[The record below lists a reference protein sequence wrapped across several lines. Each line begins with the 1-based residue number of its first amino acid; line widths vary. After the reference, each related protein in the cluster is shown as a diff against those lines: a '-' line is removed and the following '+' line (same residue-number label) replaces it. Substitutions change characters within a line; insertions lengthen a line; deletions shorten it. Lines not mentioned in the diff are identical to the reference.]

1 MRSVDGYVRVS
12 RVAGREGESFISPDE
27 QRRAIE
33 HYAAAHK
40 LHIAAWHEDLDQSGR
55 TLDRPGFQAALDRC
69 RRGETGGIIAAKLD
83 RLSRSTVG
91 LGTIIK
97 EAREGGWNL
106 IAVDFGLDLFSA
118 NGKLVASVLA
128 SVAEWE
134 LDRHTGNWESTRR
147 NFIERGVPNGRAPIG
162 YRKRPDGRLEV
173 AEGEAA
179 LVREAF
185 RQRAAG
191 VSYTVIGQPNGWSL
205 STTRHIVSNETY
217 RGVVR
222 AGEFVNDRAHPAIV
236 TSEEFDAAQAAR
248 TVRPA
253 RTGAMTSGCLLIGL
267 ARCSGCGRTLKVV
280 RKTGGPLAYYCKDA
294 ATERCTSRAY
304 VRVDALDNYVAEW
317 FAGTLK
323 SVPRMIDVVAAGRDL
338 ETAQS
343 DLALAES
350 ELNAYVEAAVGIDPA
365 LWRRGLDAH
374 QGRVEEAQER
384 VQQLSARLTRLPA
397 GGSLSALW
405 GGFTVAERRD
415 VLAGFI
421 ARVEVDRGASGGIAG
436 NVRIFWTDGTLAV
449 TGEES
454 RVRKAA
460 A

>member
-12 RVAGREGESFISPDE
+12 RVAGRNGESFISPDE
-27 QRRAIE
+27 QRREIE
-33 HYAAAHK
+33 RYASAHK
-40 LHIAAWHEDLDQSGR
+40 LHIAAWHEDLDQSGG
-55 TLDRPGFQAALDRC
+55 TLDRPAFQEALGRC

-91 LGTIIK
+91 LGTLVK

-106 IAVDFGLDLFSA
+106 IAVDFGLDLFSV

-134 LDRHTGNWESTRR
+134 LDRHTGNWQAARR
-147 NFIERGVPNGRAPIG
+147 NFIERGVPNGRAPVG
-162 YRKRPDGRLEV
+162 YCKRPDGRLEV
-173 AEGEAA
+173 VEEEAV

-185 RQRAAG
+185 RQRANG
-191 VSYTVIGQPNGWSL
+191 VSYTAIGQPNGWSL

-217 RGVVR
+217 LGIVR
-222 AGEFVNDRAHPAIV
+222 AGEFLNDRAHPAIV
-236 TSEEFDAAQAAR
+236 TREEFDAAQAAQ

-267 ARCSGCGRTLKVV
+267 ARCAGCGRTLKVV
-280 RKTGGPLAYYCKDA
+280 RKSRKHPNNYYCKDA
-294 ATERCTSRAY
+294 ATERCPSRAFVPADELDHY
-304 VRVDALDNYVAEW
+304 VEEW
-317 FAGTLK
+317 FAGTLEN
-323 SVPRMIDVVAAGRDL
+323 VPRMIDVVAAGRDL

-350 ELNAYVEAAVGIDPA
+350 ELIAYVEAATGIDPA
-365 LWRRGLDAH
+365 LWRRGFDAH
-374 QGRVEEAQER
+374 QGRVDEAHER

-405 GGFTVAERRD
+405 DTFTVAERRE

-421 ARVEVDRGASGGIAG
+421 GRVEVDRGASAELASH
-436 NVRIFWTDGTLAV
+436 VRIFWTDGTLA
-449 TGEES
+449 TDES